1 MCLTCQVCCF
11 GMPNSEVYHAYC
23 DPGLICNTTAADIRQ
38 PTDNGIGS
46 TVALEAAYPTC
57 IPCAAAEG
65 SDPGQKVKITATC
78 SVGFDNTDI
87 YGGDSSQGLADPSL
101 KIRPQ
106 QKLSA

>member
-1 MCLTCQVCCF
+1 
-11 GMPNSEVYHAYC
+11 MPNSEVYTAYC

-65 SDPGQKVKITATC
+65 SDLGQNAKITATC
-78 SVGFDNTDI
+78 SVGFDNT
-87 YGGDSSQGLADPSL
+87 YSRSNQGLADPSL
-101 KIRPQ
+101 KIRPPQ
-106 QKLSA
+106 QLSA